1 MSIGFNIIVDVV
13 LYIAVSFSWLYLVA
27 YILGALY
34 CSFFSCSYEY
44 NWGEFFARLLVFVI
58 FLILLIIMIEYTLLN
73 AVGSIF
79 GSPKKEKFL
88 NEHKK
93 ED

>member
-34 CSFFSCSYEY
+34 CSIVSCSYEY
-44 NWGEFFARLLVFVI
+44 NWGEFFAHLIVFVF
-58 FLILLIIMIEYTLLN
+58 FLILLM
-73 AVGSIF
+73 VIF
-79 GSPKKEKFL
+79 
-88 NEHKK
+88 
-93 ED
+93 